1 MYIYIKIKIRAKS
14 LFEFNQT
21 IKRFKTRRAGQ
32 GDKASKYKPTSC
44 TSLVLYGTNLSS
56 TVNMGFFSVNLR
68 KLISLP
74 TDNYSVVVGK
84 LLSDG
89 WLERYSL
96 TSNTRFLF
104 KQSNIHANYVIHSFM
119 TLSHY
124 CSNLPYTVKTKVK
137 GLTYYDVG
145 FKTRSL
151 ACFNELHDL
160 FYKNKSRS

>member
-1 MYIYIKIKIRAKS
+1 MNLTKINSLIK
-14 LFEFNQT
+14 FNQIT
-21 IKRFKTRRAGQ
+21 KRTMTTKANKLIKL
-32 GDKASKYKPTSC
+32 SKFGVSNY
-44 TSLVLYGTNLSS
+44 TSLVIYGTNLSS